1 MIKRKRKIK
10 RTKVLGKI
18 NKYHNF
24 TNIKKN
30 KNKSRNYL
38 YIKLICI
45 IVFIIFLIYESK
57 LNLTNIK
64 DQIIYEN
71 KYNDFELIK
80 NRFNKDSFVFH
91 YLEKITILNHT
102 FNKNNMKLKK
112 KKNNI
117 HITVSFNNDYVY
129 KLIVSM
135 ESVLSNC
142 NKQKTFITYHV
153 LCAPDVTENSLII
166 LKSFMK
172 RYSLNLEMIFYNM
185 GNNFKSFKNCRL
197 SQSTFYRLLLPI
209 FINSDRILHLDGDTL
224 VYKDLSEVFQMDF
237 NDNYIYGSLDYLSYD
252 VDYLGINSNKYINA
266 GVILMN
272 LEKIRNDKKY
282 YDLINITTKVEL
294 KLFDQAAINYVL
306 YPKIGQL
313 PFKFNVFTFYDQSDI
328 NRYIK
333 SLRQNVNVTQI
344 EEALYDPMIMHSVGG
359 PKFWFKHSKRFDCN
373 KKKDCSC
380 NNYNCIW
387 IYYAKKTDY
396 YQEIISHI

>member
-18 NKYHNF
+18 NKCHNF

-45 IVFIIFLIYESK
+45 IVFIIFLIYES
-57 LNLTNIK
+57 NITNIK
-64 DQIIYEN
+64 NQIIYEN

-80 NRFNKDSFVFH
+80 NRFNNDSFVFH

-117 HITVSFNNDYVY
+117 HIAVSFNNRYVY

-185 GNNFKSFKNCRL
+185 GNNFESFKNCRL
-197 SQSTFYRLLLPI
+197 SQSAYYRLLLPI
-209 FINSDRILHLDGDTL
+209 FINLDRILYLDGDTL
-224 VYKDLSEVFQMDF
+224 TYKDISEVFQIDF
-237 NDNYIYGSLDYLSYD
+237 NDNYIVGTLDYISD
-252 VDYLGINSNKYINA
+252 GVDYLGIKSNKYINT

-294 KLFDQAAINYVL
+294 KHFDQTAINYVL
-306 YPKIGQL
+306 YPKLGQL

-328 NRYIK
+328 NEYIK

-344 EEALYDPMIMHSVGG
+344 EEALYDPSIMHSVGG
-359 PKFWFKHSKRFDCN
+359 PKFWFTHSKKFDCN

-387 IYYAKKTDY
+387 ISYANKTDY